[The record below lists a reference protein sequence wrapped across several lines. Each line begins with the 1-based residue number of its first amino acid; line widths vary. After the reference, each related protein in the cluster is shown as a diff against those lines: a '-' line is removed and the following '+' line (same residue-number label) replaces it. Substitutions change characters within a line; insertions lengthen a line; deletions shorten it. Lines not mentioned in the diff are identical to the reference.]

1 MIKNNNIMYI
11 FCEVINQLEP
21 ESILDVGMFY
31 KSIGGVSRQ
40 ILNADISR
48 SIYITGVRTD
58 KKDNLNVYNKV
69 YDDIISMDDI
79 CECPYAYKPHSYNS
93 CYSKENNNDDN
104 KKYLKYDLAIMLSD
118 LVESK
123 DKDRLIRNIEDKAAY
138 LLIYQDDVKY
148 LTCNYKGVD
157 IEVDDEKCILIYLS
171 EE

>member
-58 KKDNLNVYNKV
+58 EKDNLNVYNKV

-79 CECPYAYKPHSYNS
+79 V
-93 CYSKENNNDDN
+93 
-104 KKYLKYDLAIMLSD
+104 KKTIMMI
-118 LVESK
+118 
-123 DKDRLIRNIEDKAAY
+123 IRN
-138 LLIYQDDVKY
+138 
-148 LTCNYKGVD
+148 T
-157 IEVDDEKCILIYLS
+157 
-171 EE
+171 